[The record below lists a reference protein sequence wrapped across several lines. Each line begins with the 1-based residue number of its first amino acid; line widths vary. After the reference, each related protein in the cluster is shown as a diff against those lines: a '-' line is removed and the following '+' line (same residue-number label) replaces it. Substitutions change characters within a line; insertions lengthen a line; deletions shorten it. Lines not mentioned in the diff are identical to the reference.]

1 MRSTTVLRYSAAA
14 MPRGK
19 KTVYAGFCSEC
30 NARTCTVRILKSKKA
45 DFRELHKYCDKACMK
60 ATKVKLK
67 EEKHSS

>member
-1 MRSTTVLRYSAAA
+1 

-30 NARTCTVRILKSKKA
+30 KKRICTVRISKAKKA
-45 DFRELHKYCDKACMK
+45 DFRELHKFCDTCGKRM
-60 ATKVKLK
+60 KVKLK

>member
-1 MRSTTVLRYSAAA
+1 

-30 NARTCTVRILKSKKA
+30 ASRIVTVRISKSKKA
-45 DFRELHKYCDKACMK
+45 DFRKLKKFCNVCRKKQD
-60 ATKVKLK
+60 VKLK